1 MKAIINGTILT
12 PHDEIRGMAL
22 IFDTAFRG
30 IVPLEQVEADEVI
43 DAQGRYI
50 APGLID
56 VHIHGYLGKDIS
68 DGSEEGARTM
78 AEGVLANGVTSFL
91 PTTMT
96 VSWAE
101 IESAFDVVR
110 RLMPESLEPEFNG
123 AQILGCHAEGPFI
136 NPHRKG
142 AQSEEYIIPPNA
154 DLVLPHSDVVRMI
167 TMAPEMEGG
176 LEFIRELTSK
186 SSITVSIGHSNADFA
201 LAKKAIEAGASHITH
216 LFNAQTG
223 LNHREP
229 GIVGAALTS
238 DVFTELIADA
248 FHVHSGLFSLLHNVK
263 KDLLVLVTDC
273 TRAGGLPD
281 GEYSLGGQPIFVNG
295 IQCRLQDGTIA
306 GSVLKLNDAVGNLHR
321 LGNVPLKDAIHAASL
336 SAARTI
342 GMDHVKGSIQDGKD
356 ADFIFIDDDCRVYS
370 AYVRGTLKYSKEN

>member
-1 MKAIINGTILT
+1 MKAIINGIILT
-12 PHDEIRGMAL
+12 PHEEIRGMAL
-22 IFDTAFRG
+22 LFDTVFRG
-30 IVPLEQVEADEVI
+30 IVPLGHVKAEEVI
-43 DAQGRYI
+43 DAKGRYI

-68 DGSEEGARTM
+68 DGSEEGARIM

-96 VSWAE
+96 VSWSE
-101 IESAFDVVR
+101 IEASFDVVR
-110 RLMPESLEPEFNG
+110 RLMPQSREPDFHG

-136 NPHRKG
+136 NPQRKG
-142 AQSEEYIIPPNA
+142 AQSQKHIIPPRA
-154 DLVLPHSDVVRMI
+154 DLILPHSDVVRLI
-167 TMAPEMEGG
+167 TVAPEMEGG

-186 SSITVSIGHSNADFA
+186 SSITVSIGHSNADYD

-223 LNHREP
+223 LNHRKP

-238 DVFTELIADA
+238 PVFTELIADT
-248 FHVHSGLFSLLHNVK
+248 FHVHQGLFSMLYNVK
-263 KDLLVLVTDC
+263 RDLLVLVTDC

-281 GEYSLGGQPIFVNG
+281 GEYTLGGQPIFVNG
-295 IQCRLQDGTIA
+295 IECRLQDGTIA
-306 GSVLKLNDAVGNLHR
+306 GSVLRLNDAARNLHR
-321 LGNVPLKDAIHAASL
+321 LGKVPLKDAIHAASL

-342 GMDHVKGSIQDGKD
+342 GMDRVKGSIEDGKD
-356 ADFIFIDDDCRVYS
+356 ADFIFIDDECRVYS
-370 AYVRGTLKYSKEN
+370 TFVRGTLKYSKEN

>member
-1 MKAIINGTILT
+1 MKAIINGVILT
-12 PHDEIRGMAL
+12 PQEEIRGMAL
-22 IFDTAFRG
+22 LFDTVFRG
-30 IVPLEQVEADEVI
+30 IVPLEQVQTEEVI
-43 DAQGRYI
+43 DARGRCI

-56 VHIHGYLGKDIS
+56 VHIHGYLGDDIS
-68 DGSEEGARTM
+68 DGSEEGARII

-96 VSWAE
+96 VSWDE
-101 IESAFDVVR
+101 IESAFEVVR
-110 RLMPESLEPEFNG
+110 RLMPESKEPGFNG
-123 AQILGCHAEGPFI
+123 AQIIGCHAEGPFI
-136 NPHRKG
+136 NPQRKG
-142 AQSEEYIIPPNA
+142 AQAAEHIIPPRA
-154 DLVLPHSDVVRMI
+154 DLILPHSDVVRLI

-186 SSITVSIGHSNADFA
+186 SDITVSIGHSSADFN
-201 LAKKAIEAGASHITH
+201 LANKAIAAGASHITH

-229 GIVGAALTS
+229 GIVGAGLTN

-248 FHVHSGLFSLLHNVK
+248 FHVHEGLFGLLYNVK
-263 KDLLVLVTDC
+263 RDLLVLVTDC

-281 GEYSLGGQPIFVNG
+281 GEYTLGGQPIFVNG

-306 GSVLKLNDAVGNLHR
+306 GSVLKLNNAVRNLHH
-321 LGNVPLKDAIHAASL
+321 LGGVSLKDAVHAASL

-342 GMDHVKGSIQDGKD
+342 GADSEKGSIEDGKD
-356 ADFIFIDDDCRVYS
+356 ADFILIDDDCRVYS
-370 AYVRGTLKYSKEN
+370 TYVRGTLKYSKEN

>member
-1 MKAIINGTILT
+1 MKAIINGIILT
-12 PHDEIRGMAL
+12 PHEEIRGMAL
-22 IFDTAFRG
+22 LFDTVFRG
-30 IVPLEQVEADEVI
+30 IVPLGHVKAEEVI
-43 DAQGRYI
+43 DAKGRYI

-68 DGSEEGARTM
+68 DGSEEGARIM

-96 VSWAE
+96 VSWSE
-101 IESAFDVVR
+101 IEASFDVVR
-110 RLMPESLEPEFNG
+110 RLMPQSREPEFLG

-136 NPHRKG
+136 NPQRKG
-142 AQSEEYIIPPNA
+142 AQSEKHIIPPRA
-154 DLVLPHSDVVRMI
+154 DLILPHSDVVRLI
-167 TMAPEMEGG
+167 TVAPEMEGG

-186 SSITVSIGHSNADFA
+186 SGITVSIGHSNADYD

-223 LNHREP
+223 LNHRKP

-238 DVFTELIADA
+238 DVFTELIADT
-248 FHVHSGLFSLLHNVK
+248 FHVHQGLFSMLYNVK
-263 KDLLVLVTDC
+263 RDLLVLVTDC

-281 GEYSLGGQPIFVNG
+281 GEYTLGGQPIFVNG
-295 IQCRLQDGTIA
+295 IECRLQDGTIA
-306 GSVLKLNDAVGNLHR
+306 GSVLKLNDAARNLHC
-321 LGNVPLKDAIHAASL
+321 LGGVPLKDAIHAASL

-342 GMDHVKGSIQDGKD
+342 GMDHIKGSIEDGKD
-356 ADFIFIDDDCRVYS
+356 ADIIFIDDECRVY
-370 AYVRGTLKYSKEN
+370 AAFVRGTLKYSKEN

>member
-1 MKAIINGTILT
+1 MKAIINGIILT
-12 PHDEIRGMAL
+12 PHEEIRGMAL
-22 IFDTAFRG
+22 LFDTAFRG
-30 IVPLEQVEADEVI
+30 IVPPDLVQADEII
-43 DAQGRYI
+43 DAKGRYI

-68 DGSEEGARTM
+68 DGSEEGARIM

-96 VSWAE
+96 VSWSE
-101 IESAFDVVR
+101 IEASFDVVR
-110 RLMPESLEPEFNG
+110 RLMPQSREPDFLG

-136 NPHRKG
+136 NPQRKG
-142 AQSEEYIIPPNA
+142 AQSQKHIIPPRA
-154 DLVLPHSDVVRMI
+154 DLILPHSDVVRLI
-167 TMAPEMEGG
+167 TVAPEMEGG

-186 SSITVSIGHSNADFA
+186 SGITVSIGHSNADYD

-223 LNHREP
+223 LNHRKP

-238 DVFTELIADA
+238 DVFTELIADT
-248 FHVHSGLFSLLHNVK
+248 FHVHQGLFSMLYNVK
-263 KDLLVLVTDC
+263 RDLLVLVTDC

-281 GEYSLGGQPIFVNG
+281 GEYTLGGQPIFVNG
-295 IQCRLQDGTIA
+295 IECRLQNGTIA
-306 GSVLKLNDAVGNLHR
+306 GSVLKLNDAARNLHC
-321 LGNVPLKDAIHAASL
+321 LGGVPLKDAIHAASL

-342 GMDHVKGSIQDGKD
+342 SMDRVKGSIEDGKD
-356 ADFIFIDDDCRVYS
+356 ADFIFIDDECRVYS
-370 AYVRGTLKYSKEN
+370 TFVRGTLKYSKEN